1 MDIDARAIPRR
12 VFEWI
17 FRPAALGEARAR
29 LRAPDDP
36 REAAAR
42 QARLVLEVARRTAE
56 PAEALPPGG
65 QPAVLLAL
73 YRDAI
78 YWALAARR
86 ADRSPPPAD
95 LRALWDA
102 SNPQLAAAS
111 PPDLSAASP
120 PDSDES
126 AALRRTL
133 FEDYA
138 PRGLDVSDADAAR
151 ARTFAEALV
160 WEMDAPRRR
169 VEGLSV
175 QRWLRVGLAAAV
187 ALALLIGARAWMLGP
202 DLAAGR
208 PFRLSSTLSTWAA
221 CVANNGCSGL
231 MFHTET
237 ESNPWV
243 EIDLG
248 APRKVRRVEVVN
260 RGDCCAERATPLV
273 AEVSTDRVTW
283 TQVARR
289 EEPFG
294 TWKASFPA
302 RVARYVRLR
311 AARHTVLHLQAIA
324 VR

>member
-12 VFEWI
+12 ALEWI
-17 FRPAALGEARAR
+17 LRPAALREARAG
-29 LRAPDDP
+29 LRAADDT

-42 QARLVLEVARRTAE
+42 QARLLVEVARRTAE

-65 QPAVLLAL
+65 QPALLLGL

-111 PPDLSAASP
+111 PPDNE
-120 PDSDES
+120 ES
-126 AALRRTL
+126 AALRKAL
-133 FEDYA
+133 FDDYT
-138 PRGLDVSDADAAR
+138 PRGLEVSDADAAR
-151 ARTFAEALV
+151 ARTFAEALI
-160 WEMDAPRRR
+160 WEMDGPRRHVKR
-169 VEGLSV
+169 VFA
-175 QRWLRVGLAAAV
+175 QRWLRVGLVAAV
-187 ALALLIGARAWMLGP
+187 VLVLAIGARVWTLGP
-202 DLAAGR
+202 NLAQGR
-208 PFRLSSTLSTWAA
+208 PFRLSSTFSGWAG
-221 CVANNGCSGL
+221 CLANNGCSGL

-237 ESNPWV
+237 ENNPWV

-248 APRKVRRVEVVN
+248 APKKVHRVEVIN
-260 RGDCCAERATPLV
+260 RGDCCADRAAPLI
-273 AEVSTDRVTW
+273 AEISNDRTTW

-294 TWKASFPA
+294 TWKASFPS

-311 AARHTVLHLQAIA
+311 AARHTVLHLQGVA

>member
-1 MDIDARAIPRR
+1 MELDVRAIPRR

-17 FRPAALGEARAR
+17 FRRAALREARSR

-36 REAAAR
+36 RDAAAR
-42 QARLVLEVARRTAE
+42 QARLLLEVARRTAE

-65 QPAVLLAL
+65 EPALLLAL

-86 ADRSPPPAD
+86 ADRNPPPAD

-102 SNPQLAAAS
+102 SNPEV
-111 PPDLSAASP
+111 SAASP
-120 PDSDES
+120 PDNDES

-133 FEDYA
+133 FDDYA
-138 PRGLDVSDADAAR
+138 PRALEVSDADAAR

-169 VEGLSV
+169 VARVLV
-175 QRWLRVGLAAAV
+175 QRWLRVVLAAAV
-187 ALALLIGARAWMLGP
+187 VLALVIGARISMLGP
-202 DLAAGR
+202 NLAAGR
-208 PFRLSSTLSTWAA
+208 PFRLSSTFSGWAG
-221 CVANNGCSGL
+221 CLANNGCSGL

-237 ESNPWV
+237 ENNPWV

-248 APRKVRRVEVVN
+248 APRSVHRVEVVN
-260 RGDCCAERATPLV
+260 RGDCCADRATPLV
-273 AEVSTDRVTW
+273 AEVSTDRTVW
-283 TQVARR
+283 TAVARR
-289 EEPFG
+289 DEPFG
-294 TWKASFPA
+294 TWKASFPS
-302 RVARYVRLR
+302 RPARYVRLR